1 MILTQK
7 LLDAVRLQHFLVPTR
22 SYSLSGRISIDVGKN
37 EVNRSK
43 DAASIERRA
52 CEAFL
57 DGLDDAIRYN
67 VKDKNPQTCQAA
79 FDEALRQ
86 DMLKEDRDAAN
97 SQLAPTIALLDEMR
111 SLNENWRNNQRKEQP
126 EG

>member
-22 SYSLSGRISIDVGKN
+22 SYSLSGRISI
-37 EVNRSK
+37 